1 MGARQHNENR
11 RIAGDGRWMG
21 RGGPSVCLDLQQ
33 LLSKTEVYLLQ
44 IKTNGSVPSENLDL

>member
-1 MGARQHNENR
+1 
-11 RIAGDGRWMG
+11 MG

-44 IKTNGSVPSENLDL
+44 IETNKFGPAKHLNL